1 MKLDL
6 TVALPD
12 EQQLAR
18 TAQVASIPE
27 NTSASR
33 CAVVRHHG
41 AVQGPQRSRGRSP
54 RPAPASVH
62 PLTCSQPF
70 LALTKS
76 ANSPK
81 AAADLITHA
90 TSAQGTYIFTELLA
104 SPSIQGLAGSPEY
117 QPYLTQLQLFSNGLY
132 STYASTPNLPDL
144 NDRQRLKLR
153 QLSLLTLSRDKENL
167 TYPALQQHLGLAS
180 PREVED
186 LVISA
191 VYAGLLNAKLNPL
204 RSVVQVSS
212 VAPLRDVQPGTVP
225 SIVATLQN
233 WTQRCDATLAEIE
246 AHIATIKREA
256 ARKAND
262 KRDWDRTFQAVVKAE
277 SADPSDPAAGSITA
291 NGAGRGAGRRLGG
304 GAASRTGLRSAA
316 GAAGGGGAHA
326 AAGGGGGGGTFQVA
340 ASIAGSGSK
349 RGMEKLTEGVEDD
362 DDEAMDLDD
371 SADSTSQN
379 QKRTSRRK
387 L

>member
-1 MKLDL
+1 MEQTK
-6 TVALPD
+6 ALNAL
-12 EQQLAR
+12 E
-18 TAQVASIPE
+18 
-27 NTSASR
+27 
-33 CAVVRHHG
+33 
-41 AVQGPQRSRGRSP
+41 
-54 RPAPASVH
+54 
-62 PLTCSQPF
+62 PF

-90 TSAQGTYIFTELLA
+90 TSAQGTYIFTDLLA
-104 SPSIQGLAGSPEY
+104 SPSIQALADSPEHR
-117 QPYLTQLQLFSNGLY
+117 PYLTQLQIFSNGLY
-132 STYASTPNLPDL
+132 STYLETPNLPDL
-144 NDRQRLKLR
+144 DDRQRLKLR
-153 QLSLLTLSRDKENL
+153 QLSLLTLSRSRENL
-167 TYPALQQHLGLAS
+167 TYRALQQHLGLAS
-180 PREVED
+180 NREVED

-233 WTQRCDATLAEIE
+233 WSQRCDATLAEIE
-246 AHIATIKREA
+246 ANIADIKREA

-262 KRDWDRTFQAVVKAE
+262 KREWDRTFQAVVNAE
-277 SADPSDPAAGSITA
+277 ASDSSDPTTSGAPA
-291 NGAGRGAGRRLGG
+291 NGTRGAGRRLGG
-304 GAASRTGLRSAA
+304 GAAGRTGLRSAA
-316 GAAGGGGAHA
+316 GAAGGQV
-326 AAGGGGGGGTFQVA
+326 AAGGAATGTGTGTGGGFHHGA
-340 ASIAGSGSK
+340 APGAGSGSK
-349 RGMEKLTEGVEDD
+349 RGMEKLTEGLEDD

-371 SADSTSQN
+371 SADAISQN

>member
-1 MKLDL
+1 MLS
-6 TVALPD
+6 
-12 EQQLAR
+12 R
-18 TAQVASIPE
+18 QVPIAPIPP
-27 NTSASR
+27 SLHS
-33 CAVVRHHG
+33 
-41 AVQGPQRSRGRSP
+41 
-54 RPAPASVH
+54 
-62 PLTCSQPF
+62 LTCSQPF

-90 TSAQGTYIFTELLA
+90 TSAQGTYIFAELLT
-104 SPSIQGLAGSPEY
+104 SPSIEGLASSPEY
-117 QPYLTQLQLFSNGLY
+117 QPYLAQLQLFSNGLY
-132 STYASTPNLPDL
+132 ATYMSTPNLPDL
-144 NDRQRLKLR
+144 NDRQKLKLR

-180 PREVED
+180 PRDVED

-212 VAPLRDVQPGTVP
+212 VAPLRDVQPGSVP

-233 WTQRCDATLAEIE
+233 WSQRCDATLADIE
-246 AHIATIKREA
+246 ANIANIKRQA

-262 KRDWDRTFQAVVKAE
+262 KREWDRTFQAVVSAE
-277 SADPSDPAAGSITA
+277 TNDPTDMT
-291 NGAGRGAGRRLGG
+291 GAGISANSGRGPGRRLGG
-304 GAASRTGLRSAA
+304 GAAGRTGLRSV
-316 GAAGGGGAHA
+316 GGGGAG
-326 AAGGGGGGGTFQVA
+326 AGGGGGGFQTA
-340 ASIAGSGSK
+340 AGGAGSGSK
-349 RGMEKLTEGVEDD
+349 RGMEKLTEGLEDD

-371 SADSTSQN
+371 SADAPSQN

>member
-1 MKLDL
+1 MAYL
-6 TVALPD
+6 TDNGLHR
-12 EQQLAR
+12 QC
-18 TAQVASIPE
+18 SFIPYLHLGIHC
-27 NTSASR
+27 T
-33 CAVVRHHG
+33 VIRHHG
-41 AVQGPQRSRGRSP
+41 ADEGPQCSRGKLPCPLLTCFR
-54 RPAPASVH
+54 

-90 TSAQGTYIFTELLA
+90 TKAPGTYIFTELLA
-104 SPSIQGLAGSPEY
+104 SPSIQALAGSPEY

-132 STYASTPNLPDL
+132 STYASTPNLPALD
-144 NDRQRLKLR
+144 DHQALKLR
-153 QLSLLTLSRDKENL
+153 QLSLLTLSRERREL

-191 VYAGLLNAKLNPL
+191 VYAGLLDAKLNPL

-212 VAPLRDVQPGTVP
+212 VAPLRDVQPATVP

-233 WTQRCDATLAEIE
+233 WSQRCDATLAEIE
-246 AHIATIKREA
+246 ANIANIKREA

-262 KRDWDRTFQAVVKAE
+262 KREWDRTFQAVVKAE
-277 SADPSDPAAGSITA
+277 TSDPTDPTGGSITA
-291 NGAGRGAGRRLGG
+291 NGSRGGGRRLGG
-304 GAASRTGLRSAA
+304 GAAGRTGLRSA
-316 GAAGGGGAHA
+316 GGGQA
-326 AAGGGGGGGTFQVA
+326 AAGGGGGGGPFHA
-340 ASIAGSGSK
+340 AGSNAGSGSK
-349 RGMEKLTEGVEDD
+349 RGMEKLTEGLEDD

-371 SADSTSQN
+371 SADAASQN

>member
-1 MKLDL
+1 MEQTKALNALEVGPNPL
-6 TVALPD
+6 TPSVRP
-12 EQQLAR
+12 
-18 TAQVASIPE
+18 SI
-27 NTSASR
+27 
-33 CAVVRHHG
+33 
-41 AVQGPQRSRGRSP
+41 RSL
-54 RPAPASVH
+54 H
-62 PLTCSQPF
+62 PLTSSQPF

-90 TSAQGTYIFTELLA
+90 TSAQGTYIFSELLA
-104 SPSIQGLAGSPEY
+104 SPSIQALAESSEY
-117 QPYLTQLQLFSNGLY
+117 RPYLTQLQIFSNGLY
-132 STYASTPNLPDL
+132 STYLSTPDLPDL
-144 NDRQRLKLR
+144 DDRQRLKLR
-153 QLSLLTLSRDKENL
+153 QLSLLSLSRDRDNL
-167 TYPALQQHLGLAS
+167 TYHALQQHLGLTS

-233 WTQRCDATLAEIE
+233 WSQRCDATLAEIE
-246 AHIATIKREA
+246 ANIANIKKGS

-262 KRDWDRTFQAVVKAE
+262 KREWDRKFKAVIKAE
-277 SADPSDPAAGSITA
+277 ITA
-291 NGAGRGAGRRLGG
+291 HADAAASAAAAHGTRGAGRKLGG
-304 GAASRTGLRSAA
+304 GAAHRPGQRPAVVA
-316 GAAGGGGAHA
+316 GGAHGASGTRAGSYYGA
-326 AAGGGGGGGTFQVA
+326 ATGV
-340 ASIAGSGSK
+340 GSGSK
-349 RGMEKLTEGVEDD
+349 RGMEKLTQDVGDNE
-362 DDEAMDLDD
+362 DEAMDLDD
-371 SADSTSQN
+371 SAYFNSQY

>member
-1 MKLDL
+1 MEQTK
-6 TVALPD
+6 ALNAL
-12 EQQLAR
+12 E
-18 TAQVASIPE
+18 
-27 NTSASR
+27 
-33 CAVVRHHG
+33 
-41 AVQGPQRSRGRSP
+41 
-54 RPAPASVH
+54 
-62 PLTCSQPF
+62 PF

-90 TSAQGTYIFTELLA
+90 TSAQGTYIFSDLLA
-104 SPSIQGLAGSPEY
+104 SPSIRALQDSPEY
-117 QPYLTQLQLFSNGLY
+117 QPYLTQLRIFSNGLY
-132 STYASTPNLPDL
+132 STYLSTPNLPALD
-144 NDRQRLKLR
+144 DRQALKLR
-153 QLSLLTLSRDKENL
+153 QLSLLTLSRDRENL
-167 TYPALQQHLGLAS
+167 TYHALQRHLGLAS

-233 WTQRCDATLAEIE
+233 WSQRCDATLAEIE
-246 AHIATIKREA
+246 ANIADIRREA

-262 KRDWDRTFQAVVKAE
+262 KREWDRTFQAVVKAE
-277 SADPSDPAAGSITA
+277 TSDPSDPAASGAPA
-291 NGAGRGAGRRLGG
+291 NGTRGAGRRLGG
-304 GAASRTGLRSAA
+304 GAAGRTGMRSAA
-316 GAAGGGGAHA
+316 GGAGGQAATTGAIAGAGGGAGVGSHHGA
-326 AAGGGGGGGTFQVA
+326 AAG
-340 ASIAGSGSK
+340 AGSGSK
-349 RGMEKLTEGVEDD
+349 RGMEKLTEGLEDD

>member
-1 MKLDL
+1 ML
-6 TVALPD
+6 TSL
-12 EQQLAR
+12 R
-18 TAQVASIPE
+18 
-27 NTSASR
+27 
-33 CAVVRHHG
+33 
-41 AVQGPQRSRGRSP
+41 
-54 RPAPASVH
+54 
-62 PLTCSQPF
+62 PLTSSQPF

-104 SPSIQGLAGSPEY
+104 SPSIQGLASSPEY

-153 QLSLLTLSRDKENL
+153 QLSLLTLSRNKENL

-191 VYAGLLNAKLNPL
+191 VYAGLLDAKLNPL

-233 WTQRCDATLAEIE
+233 WSQRCDATLAEIE
-246 AHIATIKREA
+246 ANIANIKREA

-262 KRDWDRTFQAVVKAE
+262 KREWDRTFQAVVKAE
-277 SADPSDPAAGSITA
+277 NGDPTDPAGGSIPA
-291 NGAGRGAGRRLGG
+291 NGTRGAGRRLGG
-304 GAASRTGLRSAA
+304 GAAGRTGLRSA
-316 GAAGGGGAHA
+316 GGGIP
-326 AAGGGGGGGTFQVA
+326 AAGGGGGGGGAFQAA
-340 ASIAGSGSK
+340 ASNAGSGSK
-349 RGMEKLTEGVEDD
+349 RGMEKLTEGLEDD

-371 SADSTSQN
+371 SADPTGQN

>member
-1 MKLDL
+1 MEQTK
-6 TVALPD
+6 ALNAL
-12 EQQLAR
+12 E
-18 TAQVASIPE
+18 
-27 NTSASR
+27 
-33 CAVVRHHG
+33 
-41 AVQGPQRSRGRSP
+41 
-54 RPAPASVH
+54 
-62 PLTCSQPF
+62 PF

-90 TSAQGTYIFTELLA
+90 TSAQGTYIFTDLLA
-104 SPSIQGLAGSPEY
+104 SPSIQALADSPEY
-117 QPYLTQLQLFSNGLY
+117 QPYLTQLQIFSNGLY
-132 STYASTPNLPDL
+132 STYLSTPNLPDL
-144 NDRQRLKLR
+144 DNRQRLKLR
-153 QLSLLTLSRDKENL
+153 QLSLLTLSRNRENL
-167 TYPALQQHLGLAS
+167 TYNALQQHLGLAS

-233 WTQRCDATLAEIE
+233 WSQRCDATLAEIE
-246 AHIATIKREA
+246 ANIADIKREA

-277 SADPSDPAAGSITA
+277 SSDPSDPGAPA
-291 NGAGRGAGRRLGG
+291 NGTRGAGRRLGG
-304 GAASRTGLRSAA
+304 GAAGRTGRSAPGGAGGQPAAA
-316 GAAGGGGAHA
+316 GAGAGAGGVSHHGA
-326 AAGGGGGGGTFQVA
+326 AAG
-340 ASIAGSGSK
+340 AGSGSK
-349 RGMEKLTEGVEDD
+349 RGMEKLTDGVEDD

-371 SADSTSQN
+371 SADATSQN